1 MAEGDLSLEQRAM
14 QGARLSPE
22 ERRKMW
28 LSISPNLTEA
38 EFDAMQAETRAR
50 QARVPPLGAPAPDF
64 EIDMLDRRRKRT
76 GETVRLS
83 ALRGRPVGLI
93 FGSYT

>member
-1 MAEGDLSLEQRAM
+1 MTRQRGITPTM
-14 QGARLSPE
+14 KRNLSPD
-22 ERRKMW
+22 ERKKLY

-38 EFDAMQAETRAR
+38 AFNAIMAEIKAR
-50 QARVPPLGAPAPDF
+50 QSRVPPVGSVAPDF
-64 EIDMLDRRRKRT
+64 ELAVLDRRRRRT

-83 ALRGRPVGLI
+83 GLRGRPVGLM